1 MPELRKSARTLREQ
15 TAQAPMTSQETE
27 ATRSAIFHALEPQ
40 PHRSRRSLWR
50 PALVLLAA
58 VLLLWAVLR
67 PAPRPSEP
75 KPLLAP
81 APQPSTPPS
90 NQGWYTMKEPPPCAQ
105 RAPDRLST
113 LACER
118 PMPVQLESGAV
129 QLLGTLERNA
139 RGLHL
144 SMGELRIE
152 RLSSPLRLRVSHGE
166 LQASSP
172 AKFRAVQ
179 TERGGRIKMLSG
191 RALFVPDQ
199 GEPVAVQAQESL
211 RWPQSKP
218 QTKPSVPKPI
228 LKPKKPA
235 PSVKALLKRLLRLK
249 GQGRH
254 EEVVRLLERAVQRK
268 DLSKVQKK
276 RLSVELGR
284 SLRRAGRPQDELCA
298 YWRSHKRRFGAQ
310 TLPEDALQRC
320 SEDR

>member
-1 MPELRKSARTLREQ
+1 MPELRKSARALREQ
-15 TAQAPMTSQETE
+15 TARAPMTSQETE
-27 ATRSAIFHALEPQ
+27 ATRSAIFDALEP
-40 PHRSRRSLWR
+40 RSRRWLWR
-50 PALVLLAA
+50 PALVLLATA
-58 VLLLWAVLR
+58 LLLWAVLR
-67 PAPRPSEP
+67 PAPRPGEPP

-81 APQPSTPPS
+81 APQSSPPPPD
-90 NQGWYTMKEPPPCAQ
+90 QGWYTMKEPLPCAQ
-105 RAPDRLST
+105 RTPDRLST

-118 PMPVQLESGAV
+118 PMSVQLESGAV
-129 QLLGTLERNA
+129 QLLGTLERKA
-139 RGLHL
+139 RGLRL

-199 GEPVAVQAQESL
+199 GEPVAVQAQETL
-211 RWPQSKP
+211 RWPQ
-218 QTKPSVPKPI
+218 TKPPPPKPV

-235 PSVKALLKRLLRLK
+235 PSVKTLLKRLLRLK

-254 EEVVRLLERAVQRK
+254 EETVRLLKRAVQRK
-268 DLSKVQKK
+268 DLSRVQKK

-284 SLRRAGRPQDELCA
+284 ALRRAGRPQDEVCA
-298 YWRSHKRRFGAQ
+298 YWRSHKLRFGAQ
-310 TLPEDALQRC
+310 TLPEDALRRC